1 MYRGSLLTSRSHA
14 MATHDTNNWSKL
26 LYVVLFEA
34 DRVSLGQYM
43 EHATDAIH
51 RRMEELQK
59 DEQAGSISER
69 LALRNAL
76 TTLADLQ
83 RIAYARKPR
92 ETLNKPV

>member
-1 MYRGSLLTSRSHA
+1 
-14 MATHDTNNWSKL
+14 MATHDTNNWSDL
-26 LYVVLFEA
+26 LDVVLFEA

-59 DEQAGSISER
+59 DEQAGSVSER
-69 LALRNAL
+69 VALRNAL

-83 RIAYARKPR
+83 KIAYTRKPSR
-92 ETLNKPV
+92 SVRGESGRDIRR

>member
-1 MYRGSLLTSRSHA
+1 
-14 MATHDTNNWSKL
+14 MATHDTNNWSDL
-26 LYVVLFEA
+26 LDVVLFEA

-76 TTLADLQ
+76 TTLVDLQ
-83 RIAYARKPR
+83 KVANARKPSGSVRR
-92 ETLNKPV
+92 ERGQAISP